1 MTTHDDL
8 TPTDAAPVSSA
19 PMATG
24 PNWDLVVGGVLAGI
38 LAGWLAGTRIYH
50 WHLDIDL
57 QAFWTVSLVG
67 LGLALV
73 LLGLVGLTRRNA
85 GPR

>member
-1 MTTHDDL
+1 MTLPDAHS
-8 TPTDAAPVSSA
+8 PHDAAARPPAEA
-19 PMATG
+19 PKG
-24 PNWDLVVGGVLAGI
+24 PNWDLVIGGVLAGI
-38 LAGWLAGTRIYH
+38 LAAWLAGTRIYH
-50 WHLDIDL
+50 WHLDIDV